1 MNDFAAHPHQTSSP
15 ASSSGT
21 IPPPPLPGTS
31 LRKERGAIAAQACDT
46 CRARKQ
52 KCDEQRP
59 RCGTC
64 QRFHVECHYREPQ
77 PTKKDKTLVEIL
89 DKLKVLDVLN
99 VLENKIDHLSSRMDH
114 LSATCHPNTN
124 SITATHFAP
133 TPPLTVSTGHSTGIH
148 GVHPA
153 VAHHRSPEGLSNGVP
168 HALPNIASL
177 TEDQGHYQYVSAAHQ
192 MLAWPAIQGHLA
204 AIQPKCPT
212 RDLKSVAT
220 ECPAIALGAHFSM
233 DYTIP
238 ISLQNGDN
246 FNPAPVSAPI
256 SAFGLDWDIM
266 QTLSMAYFDAINL
279 LHPILDR
286 HTFLTQTLPTLFKNG
301 VDHRLQST
309 IAFLVFALGEVAL
322 GNYRGAP
329 INAHGGRPSGM
340 RGGSKSHPPGITLF
354 NEARKRLGF
363 SVTETSLEMV
373 QAYTLASTYCA
384 TCSYPMGFW
393 KMSREA
399 SLACQSLIMINPGV
413 LSSPQAD
420 LLRRAF
426 WHCAVMET
434 CLNLELGFPL
444 TGLEKM
450 ENVVSLPDFSTSF
463 SDDDY
468 ISNQETQYQEH
479 FASQIA
485 LRRLLV
491 EFHGTLSRSPYN
503 TIAPSTSSTPN
514 TIRHMA
520 TDLEHWRGYLPPN
533 LKWQEDTPGA
543 FPPSATTYN
552 GPSIYSP
559 VTTATATTTTNSTPA
574 ISPMLPTPQAGTMS
588 ISSVS
593 SVVGSVSMSGSG
605 VIPQSV
611 ASITASG
618 LRSPQ
623 LSHQQPILNSG
634 LGLQQHQPVPQ
645 PQMFT
650 ADLDA
655 PPVRYPYAHDVQ
667 VALLRSRYYYA
678 KYLIHRPFLYKAL
691 HHPDAMTQDDAIG
704 AAECLKASLKW
715 PIAMSPTCLDKR
727 LVPCP
732 FFFTQNF
739 FGILVLLHLVLSD
752 KVPILTKIKDTLC
765 GGERFEMEAKETVE
779 LYVNWIRDL
788 SDVEPSAGWDWD
800 VVSAMFGL
808 EGNG

>member
-1 MNDFAAHPHQTSSP
+1 MSDFEAYPVQTSSP
-15 ASSSGT
+15 ASSNGT
-21 IPPPPLPGTS
+21 VLPPSLPGIS

-64 QRFHVECHYREPQ
+64 QRFNVECHYREPQ

-89 DKLKVLDVLN
+89 DRLKVLDVLN
-99 VLENKIDHLSSRMDH
+99 VLENKIDHLSWRMDH
-114 LSATCHPNTN
+114 LVATCHPNTN
-124 SITATHFAP
+124 STTTATHL
-133 TPPLTVSTGHSTGIH
+133 TPPSPLTTSTGHSVGSH

-153 VAHHRSPEGLSNGVP
+153 VAHHHSPEGLSNGGP

-177 TEDQGHYQYVSAAHQ
+177 TEDHYQYVSAVHQ

-204 AIQPKCPT
+204 TIQPKCPN
-212 RDLKSVAT
+212 RNLKSVAT
-220 ECPAIALGAHFSM
+220 NGPAMALGAHIPM
-233 DYTIP
+233 DHTIP
-238 ISLQNGDN
+238 ISVQNGEDYN
-246 FNPAPVSAPI
+246 LGPVSAPI

-266 QTLSMAYFDAINL
+266 QTLSKAYFDTINL

-301 VDHRLQST
+301 IDHRPQST

-363 SVTETSLEMV
+363 SVAETSLEMV

-384 TCSYPMGFW
+384 TCSHPMGFW
-393 KMSREA
+393 KMFREA
-399 SLACQSLIMINPGV
+399 SLACQSLIMINPEL

-450 ENVVSLPDFSTSF
+450 ENVVSLPDFSTSLT
-463 SDDDY
+463 DY
-468 ISNQETQYQEH
+468 DYVSNQETQYQEH

-491 EFHGTLSRSPYN
+491 EFHATLNRPPYN
-503 TIAPSTSSTPN
+503 TTAPSTSSTPN
-514 TIRHMA
+514 RIRHMA
-520 TDLEHWRGYLPPN
+520 TDLERWRSYLPSN
-533 LKWQEDTPGA
+533 LQWQEETPGA
-543 FPPSATTYN
+543 FPSSATAYN
-552 GPSIYSP
+552 GPNIYSP

-574 ISPMLPTPQAGTMS
+574 VSPMLPTPQAGTKFM
-588 ISSVS
+588 SSVS
-593 SVVGSVSMSGSG
+593 PHVSRVSMAGSG
-605 VIPQSV
+605 VMPQALANV
-611 ASITASG
+611 TASG
-618 LRSPQ
+618 LRSPPM
-623 LSHQQPILNSG
+623 SHQQPILNSG
-634 LGLQQHQPVPQ
+634 LGPQHQPVPQ

-655 PPVRYPYAHDVQ
+655 PPIRYPYAHDVQ

-691 HHPDAMTQDDAIG
+691 HHPDAMMQEDAIG

-715 PIAMSPTCLDKR
+715 PIAMSPSSLQKR

-739 FGILVLLHLVLSD
+739 LGILVLLHLVLSD

-765 GGERFEMEAKETVE
+765 GGERFELEAKKTVE
-779 LYVNWIRDL
+779 LYVDWIRDL
-788 SDVEPSAGWDWD
+788 KDVEPSAVWDWD
-800 VVSAMFGL
+800 VVCAMYGL

>member
-1 MNDFAAHPHQTSSP
+1 M
-15 ASSSGT
+15 
-21 IPPPPLPGTS
+21 
-31 LRKERGAIAAQACDT
+31 
-46 CRARKQ
+46 
-52 KCDEQRP
+52 
-59 RCGTC
+59 
-64 QRFHVECHYREPQ
+64 
-77 PTKKDKTLVEIL
+77 EIL

-99 VLENKIDHLSSRMDH
+99 VLENKIDHLSTRMEH

-124 SITATHFAP
+124 SVTATHFAP
-133 TPPLTVSTGHSTGIH
+133 TPPLTVSTGHHGGHCATSHRPQNGITK
-148 GVHPA
+148 
-153 VAHHRSPEGLSNGVP
+153 SVP
-168 HALPNIASL
+168 HALPNVGSMA
-177 TEDQGHYQYVSAAHQ
+177 EDHYQYVSPTHQ
-192 MLAWPAIQGHLA
+192 MLAWPAIQEQLST
-204 AIQPKCPT
+204 IQLRCPT

-220 ECPAIALGAHFSM
+220 EGPVIALGAHFSM
-233 DYTIP
+233 DHIIP
-238 ISLQNGDN
+238 VSLHNGDN
-246 FNPAPVSAPI
+246 FNSAPVAAPVSV
-256 SAFGLDWDIM
+256 FELDWDIM
-266 QTLSMAYFDAINL
+266 QTLSKAYFDTINL

-286 HTFLTQTLPTLFKNG
+286 HTFLTQTLPSLFKNG
-301 VDHRLQST
+301 VNHRLSST

-329 INAHGGRPSGM
+329 INAHGERPSGI
-340 RGGSKSHPPGITLF
+340 RGGSKSHPPGIALF

-363 SVTETSLEMV
+363 SVTETSLETV

-384 TCSYPMGFW
+384 ACSYPMGFW
-393 KMSREA
+393 KMIREA
-399 SLACQSLIMINPGV
+399 SLACQSLIMINPSV

-450 ENVVSLPDFSTSF
+450 ESVVSLPDFSTCF

-491 EFHGTLSRSPYN
+491 EFHGSLSRSPYN
-503 TIAPSTSSTPN
+503 TTVPSTSSTPN
-514 TIRHMA
+514 TIRRMA
-520 TDLEHWRGYLPPN
+520 TDLERWRSYLPPN
-533 LKWQEDTPGA
+533 LQWQEDTPGA
-543 FPPSATTYN
+543 FPSSAISYS
-552 GPSIYSP
+552 GPNIYSP
-559 VTTATATTTTNSTPA
+559 VITAGTTTTTTNSTPA
-574 ISPMLPTPQAGTMS
+574 ISPMLPTPQTGTMS
-588 ISSVS
+588 ISSVN
-593 SVVGSVSMSGSG
+593 SVVGGVSMPGIG

-611 ASITASG
+611 PSVTAAG
-618 LRSPQ
+618 LRFPQ
-623 LSHQQPILNSG
+623 LGHQHPILNSG

-645 PQMFT
+645 LQMFT

-655 PPVRYPYAHDVQ
+655 PPARYPYAHDVQ

-704 AAECLKASLKW
+704 AAECLKALLKW
-715 PIAMSPTCLDKR
+715 PIAMSPTCLHKR

-752 KVPILTKIKDTLC
+752 KVPILTRIKDTLC
-765 GGERFEMEAKETVE
+765 GGERFEVEAKETVE

-788 SDVEPSAGWDWD
+788 RDVEPSADWDWD
-800 VVSAMFGL
+800 IVSALFRL
-808 EGNG
+808 EGDG

>member
-1 MNDFAAHPHQTSSP
+1 MPDDTGSRHSHGTTPSFRTIFAALHRRFTHKSFTSSP
-15 ASSSGT
+15 ASSNGT
-21 IPPPPLPGTS
+21 VLPPSLPGTS

-52 KCDEQRP
+52 RCDEQRP
-59 RCGTC
+59 KCGTC
-64 QRFHVECHYREPQ
+64 QRFNVECHYREPQ

-89 DKLKVLDVLN
+89 DRLKVLDVLN
-99 VLENKIDHLSSRMDH
+99 VLENKIDHLSWRMDH
-114 LSATCHPNTN
+114 LVATCHPNTN
-124 SITATHFAP
+124 STTTATHLAP
-133 TPPLTVSTGHSTGIH
+133 PPPLTTSTGHSVGIH

-153 VAHHRSPEGLSNGVP
+153 VAHHHSPEGLSNGGP

-177 TEDQGHYQYVSAAHQ
+177 TEDHYQYVSAVHQ

-204 AIQPKCPT
+204 TVQPKCPT
-212 RDLKSVAT
+212 RNLKSVAT
-220 ECPAIALGAHFSM
+220 DGPAMALGAHLPM
-233 DYTIP
+233 DHTIP
-238 ISLQNGDN
+238 ISVQTGENYNLG
-246 FNPAPVSAPI
+246 PVSAPI

-266 QTLSMAYFDAINL
+266 QTLSKAYFDTISL

-301 VDHRLQST
+301 IDHRLQST

-363 SVTETSLEMV
+363 SVAETSLEMV
-373 QAYTLASTYCA
+373 QAYTLA
-384 TCSYPMGFW
+384 
-393 KMSREA
+393 R
-399 SLACQSLIMINPGV
+399 
-413 LSSPQAD
+413 
-420 LLRRAF
+420 
-426 WHCAVMET
+426 
-434 CLNLELGFPL
+434 
-444 TGLEKM
+444 
-450 ENVVSLPDFSTSF
+450 
-463 SDDDY
+463 
-468 ISNQETQYQEH
+468 
-479 FASQIA
+479 
-485 LRRLLV
+485 
-491 EFHGTLSRSPYN
+491 
-503 TIAPSTSSTPN
+503 
-514 TIRHMA
+514 IRHMA
-520 TDLEHWRGYLPPN
+520 TDLERWRSYLPSN
-533 LKWQEDTPGA
+533 LQWQEDTPGA
-543 FPPSATTYN
+543 FPSSATAYN

-574 ISPMLPTPQAGTMS
+574 VSPMLPTPQEGTTFMN
-588 ISSVS
+588 SVS
-593 SVVGSVSMSGSG
+593 PGVSRVSMAGSG
-605 VIPQSV
+605 VMPQALANV
-611 ASITASG
+611 AASG
-618 LRSPQ
+618 LRSPPM
-623 LSHQQPILNSG
+623 SHQQPILNSG
-634 LGLQQHQPVPQ
+634 LGPQHQPVPQ

-655 PPVRYPYAHDVQ
+655 PPIRYPYAHDVQ

-691 HHPDAMTQDDAIG
+691 HHPDAMMQEDAIG

-715 PIAMSPTCLDKR
+715 PIAMSPSSLQKR
-727 LVPCP
+727 FVPCP

-765 GGERFEMEAKETVE
+765 GGERFELEAKKTVE
-779 LYVNWIRDL
+779 LYVDWIRDL
-788 SDVEPSAGWDWD
+788 KDVEPSAVWDWD
-800 VVSAMFGL
+800 VVCAMYGL